1 VDAPSVFSIIDDPAG
16 ICLPRGST
24 APESVHEVAMTQLDV
39 FSLSGRVAL
48 ISGGGGAIGSAVAE
62 AFAGAGAKVAVA
74 GRTRET
80 LDTAMA
86 RVAAAGS
93 EGLAITADATVEADA
108 DRMVAAAIERFGQVD
123 IIVNAVGGGAG
134 QVLHPAEAYPRDAWD
149 WIMELNVRSTVLPTE
164 AAVRAMIER
173 GEGGAVLNLSS
184 VRANL
189 GINAGYSAY
198 VAAKG
203 AISSLTRQWA
213 TEWAKHRIRVNALM
227 PTFVDTP
234 QIASL
239 LADPAFKQGI
249 VSRIPLARIGELG
262 DLVGPA
268 IFLCSDAASFVTGQI
283 LGIDGGL
290 TATQ

>member
-1 VDAPSVFSIIDDPAG
+1 MS
-16 ICLPRGST
+16 
-24 APESVHEVAMTQLDV
+24 QLDV
-39 FSLSGRVAL
+39 FSLEGRVAL
-48 ISGGGGAIGSAVAE
+48 VSGGGGAIGSALAE
-62 AFAGAGAKVAVA
+62 AFAGAGARVAVA
-74 GRTRET
+74 GRTAET
-80 LDTAMA
+80 CAA
-86 RVAAAGS
+86 SVERIRAAGS
-93 EGLAITADATVEADA
+93 EGVAILADATVEADA
-108 DRMVAAAIERFGQVD
+108 DRMVAETIEAFGRVD

-134 QVLHPAEAYPRDAWD
+134 KVLHPAEQYPRSDWD
-149 WIMELNVRSTVLPTE
+149 WIMELNVRSTVIPTE
-164 AAVRAMIER
+164 AAVRSMIER
-173 GEGGAVLNLSS
+173 GGGGAVLNLSS

-213 TEWAKHRIRVNALM
+213 TEWAKHGIRVNAIM

-234 QIASL
+234 QVASL
-239 LADPAFKQGI
+239 LADPAFKAGI
-249 VSRIPLARIGELG
+249 IGRIPLGRVGETR

>member
-1 VDAPSVFSIIDDPAG
+1 MS
-16 ICLPRGST
+16 
-24 APESVHEVAMTQLDV
+24 QLDV
-39 FSLSGRVAL
+39 FSLAGRVVVVT
-48 ISGGGGAIGSAVAE
+48 GGGGGIGSALAE
-62 AFAGAGAKVAVA
+62 GLAGAGARIAAV

-80 LDTAMA
+80 CEAAVA
-86 RVAAAGS
+86 RVRAAGS
-93 EGLAITADATVEADA
+93 EGVAITADVTSEADC
-108 DRMVAAAIERFGQVD
+108 DRVVEEAVGAFGRID
-123 IIVNAVGGGAG
+123 AIVNAVGGGAG
-134 QVLHPAEAYPRDAWD
+134 KVLHPAERYPRSDWD
-149 WIMELNVRSTVLPTE
+149 WIMELNVRSTVLPTQ
-164 AAVRAMIER
+164 AVVRTMIEQ
-173 GEGGAVLNLSS
+173 GGGAVLNISS

-213 TEWAKHRIRVNALM
+213 TEWAKHGIRVNAIM

-234 QIASL
+234 QVAML
-239 LADPAFKQGI
+239 LDDPAFKAGI
-249 VSRIPLARIGELG
+249 VSRIPLGRVGETR